1 MSSARGEVAVVNEA
15 QVLGADVVVVL
26 DLIDECSQYT
36 WVAIETRCREMKVQ
50 LSMRS
55 VGDCYN
61 NAMCASVFATLEC
74 ECSENEIH
82 FTTRETDQDEW
93 TRTIDPL
100 ITKRFV
106 QKTNDQNRP

>member
-1 MSSARGEVAVVNEA
+1 MHVSSACGEVAVVNEA
-15 QVLGADVVVVL
+15 QVLGADVDVVL
-26 DLIDECSQYT
+26 GLIDEGSQYT
-36 WVAIETRCREMKVQ
+36 WVAIGTRCREMRVQ

-55 VGDCYN
+55 VADCYN

-82 FTTRETDQDEW
+82 FTTRETDHDEW

-100 ITKRFV
+100 V
-106 QKTNDQNRP
+106 TNEWGGKVVSL

>member
-1 MSSARGEVAVVNEA
+1 MR
-15 QVLGADVVVVL
+15 
-26 DLIDECSQYT
+26 
-36 WVAIETRCREMKVQ
+36 VQ

-93 TRTIDPL
+93 TQTIDPL

-106 QKTNDQNRP
+106 QKTNDQNRPTPVITPPSANGFLY